1 MLVRK
6 QRHLEMK
13 EKTLT
18 ILIGNARGGE
28 KTWNSMYENLLNPYE
43 SDLALCFGEVKDK
56 SSSLYKRS
64 KYVWELPEYNNWR
77 DYYSNVCNGNWEK
90 TFYAGNHVG
99 LSGGIDDLI
108 GSGAIGFAFRH
119 FIKNNK
125 KQILEQYDRIILTRS
140 DYYYA
145 YKQEVLV
152 NDYLWIVEGEDY
164 LGVCDRMHIFP
175 STLIDNVLG
184 IVEYMDSAE
193 GYNDVLNLEC
203 PNVESV
209 LKSYFNYSGV
219 SNIIKRF
226 LRFNYTVSVEGDTTR
241 WAPGIR
247 EDPNNTGLFIKYGSE
262 YELCMKNISDMISVL
277 DKPL

>member
-1 MLVRK
+1 
-6 QRHLEMK
+6 MK

-28 KTWNSMYENLLNPYE
+28 KTWNSIYENLLDPYE

-64 KYVWELPEYNNWR
+64 KYVWELPEYSNWR

-90 TFYAGNHVG
+90 TLSLGNGLG
-99 LSGGIDDLI
+99 LSGGIDNFN
-108 GSGAIGFAFRH
+108 GSAAIIFAFRH

-125 KQILEQYDRIILTRS
+125 KDILEQYDRIILTRS
-140 DYYYA
+140 DYYHV

-164 LGVCDRMHIFP
+164 CGVCDRMHIFP
-175 STLIDNVLG
+175 SILIDNVLG
-184 IVEYMDSAE
+184 IVEYIDSAE
-193 GYNDVLNLEC
+193 GYHDVLNLGIAN
-203 PNVESV
+203 PESV

-226 LRFNYTVSVEGDTTR
+226 LRFNYAVCVEGDMTR
-241 WAPGIR
+241 WQPGIM
-247 EDPNNTGLFIKYGSE
+247 EDPNNNGLFIKYGSE
-262 YELCMKNISDMISVL
+262 YELCMKNISDKSHL
-277 DKPL
+277 GLETL